1 MKRKRIVYLFLVFIL
16 SFLYL
21 YGDIPKS
28 CFELLLIDSQGK
40 RVGYDAINRK
50 IVEEIP
56 ESSYV
61 DEVVTNLEGED
72 SSSIKSLEV
81 LTPPKNKYIL
91 YVIGINTGTYVV
103 NIRGKNKNSEE
114 TVFISSGTISAGE
127 IKKIFIDYTPEVGGI
142 THIFEDNTPPV
153 TEIEVG
159 GPKFEVFGVNYIS
172 KSTKI
177 CFNSTDPIVAEGA
190 SGVKYTEYRI
200 DNSSWVVYTG
210 TFTIFKEGQHIIEYR
225 SIDNASNVEE
235 IRSSVLFVTELPNYA
250 LVGTEKINL
259 SGKIDVEGS
268 IRSNDKVYL
277 IGDVVVGGDVYSKD
291 VYITKNS
298 TVTGNVIKD
307 APKINPYSIDLTQ
320 IVGKVIKENDNNKIP
335 LTQKGR
341 KPIDKKGRLV
351 IKDRDTL
358 TLSSG
363 TYYFDGI
370 EITGKS
376 ELKTEGCVSILCTG
390 DIKILGKIK
399 VNQDKPSDK
408 FVIFVSTY
416 VSSTKRNFEDIV
428 VEGVFGEEDIKEFE
442 GHRDIGDDLELNIDN
457 KGKIHFKPKK
467 ALRPPDIYICGKTE
481 FNGMIYAPKSKL
493 TMVGINNYVGN
504 IFTDEIFVLG
514 RVNIKNPN
522 SIIIDSISLQ
532 NEVTETNNTNN
543 MMSAKVLEGTH
554 DPTFKLRDVY
564 SYPNPAKQT
573 NPKIHIE
580 CGIADKV
587 EIKIYNIVGELI
599 HTKVLVGLPNV
610 VYNNKHAYEYE
621 WDVKDVSSGV
631 YIYYIYAEKSGEK
644 PIKVLKKLAIIR

>member
-1 MKRKRIVYLFLVFIL
+1 L
-16 SFLYL
+16 
-21 YGDIPKS
+21 G
-28 CFELLLIDSQGK
+28 
-40 RVGYDAINRK
+40 
-50 IVEEIP
+50 
-56 ESSYV
+56 
-61 DEVVTNLEGED
+61 
-72 SSSIKSLEV
+72 SLH
-81 LTPPKNKYIL
+81 
-91 YVIGINTGTYVV
+91 
-103 NIRGKNKNSEE
+103 R
-114 TVFISSGTISAGE
+114 
-127 IKKIFIDYTPEVGGI
+127 
-142 THIFEDNTPPV
+142 HIYYFQ
-153 TEIEVG
+153 
-159 GPKFEVFGVNYIS
+159 
-172 KSTKI
+172 
-177 CFNSTDPIVAEGA
+177 
-190 SGVKYTEYRI
+190 RR
-200 DNSSWVVYTG
+200 
-210 TFTIFKEGQHIIEYR
+210 QHIIEYR

-235 IRSSVLFVTELPNYA
+235 IKSSVLFVTELPNYA

-259 SGKIDVEGS
+259 SGKIDVEGG

-291 VYITKNS
+291 VYITKKNS

-358 TLSSG
+358 ILSSG

-376 ELKTEGCVSILCTG
+376 ELKTYGCVSILCTG
-390 DIKILGKIK
+390 DIKVLGKIK

-416 VSSTKRNFEDIV
+416 VSSRKRNFEDIV
-428 VEGVFGEEDIKEFE
+428 VEGVFDEGDIKEFE
-442 GHRDIGDDLELNIDN
+442 GHRDIGDAPELNIDN

-522 SIIIDSISLQ
+522 SIIVDSISLQ

-543 MMSAKVLEGTH
+543 MMSAKVL
-554 DPTFKLRDVY
+554 
-564 SYPNPAKQT
+564 
-573 NPKIHIE
+573 
-580 CGIADKV
+580 
-587 EIKIYNIVGELI
+587 
-599 HTKVLVGLPNV
+599 
-610 VYNNKHAYEYE
+610 
-621 WDVKDVSSGV
+621 
-631 YIYYIYAEKSGEK
+631 
-644 PIKVLKKLAIIR
+644 

>member
-1 MKRKRIVYLFLVFIL
+1 MKMVEKNLILLVVLFTSLVIKNIYCEDKEQL
-16 SFLYL
+16 
-21 YGDIPKS
+21 
-28 CFELLLIDSQGK
+28 CFELLVIDTQGK
-40 RVGYDAINRK
+40 RTGYDPSNGDI
-50 IVEEIP
+50 IEEIF
-56 ESSYV
+56 ESSYG
-61 DEVVTNLEGED
+61 DEIPIDEPIYKWLHIPRPFRGGYT
-72 SSSIKSLEV
+72 
-81 LTPPKNKYIL
+81 L
-91 YVIGINTGTYVV
+91 YVIGKDTGTYEIEINAINDTGDFYV
-103 NIRGKNKNSEE
+103 KK
-114 TVFISSGTISAGE
+114 ISGSITQNE
-127 IKKIFIDYTPEVGGI
+127 IKKIFINYSPTPGEP

-159 GPKFEVFGVNYIS
+159 SPKFEVFGVNYIS

-200 DNSSWVVYTG
+200 DDSSWVVYTS
-210 TFTIFKEGQHIIEYR
+210 TFTIFQEGQHIIEYR
-225 SIDNASNVEE
+225 SVDNANNVEE
-235 IRSSVLFVTELPNYA
+235 IKSSLLFVTELPNYA

-277 IGDVVVGGDVYSKD
+277 IGDVVVEGDVYSKD

-298 TVTGNVIKD
+298 IVTGNVIKD
-307 APKINPYSIDLTQ
+307 APKINPYPIDLTQ
-320 IVGKVIKENDNNKIP
+320 IIDKVIKENDNNKIP

-376 ELKTEGCVSILCTG
+376 ELNTEGCVSIICTG

-399 VNQDKPSDK
+399 VNQGKPSDK

-428 VEGVFGEEDIKEFE
+428 VEGVFDEDDIKEFE
-442 GHRDIGDDLELNIDN
+442 EHRDIENDLELDIDN

-467 ALRPPDIYICGKTE
+467 TPRPPNIYIWGKTE
-481 FNGMIYAPKSKL
+481 FNGIIYAPKSKL

-522 SIIIDSISLQ
+522 SIIVDSVSLQ

-543 MMSAKVLEGTH
+543 MMSAKVLEGTP

-610 VYNNKHAYEYE
+610 IHNNKYAYEYE

-631 YIYYIYAEKSGEK
+631 YIYYVYAEKSGEE

>member
-1 MKRKRIVYLFLVFIL
+1 MKKIGIFLFSFFALFLYAGNN
-16 SFLYL
+16 SRT
-21 YGDIPKS
+21 
-28 CFELLLIDSQGK
+28 CFELLLIDSEGK
-40 RVGYDAINRK
+40 MVGYDSASGK
-50 IVEEIP
+50 IVEGIP
-56 ESSYV
+56 ESWYG
-61 DEVVTNLEGED
+61 DIFIPNLEGED
-72 SSSIKSLEV
+72 IFSRKSLEV
-81 LTPPKNKYIL
+81 IKPSKGKYIL
-91 YVIGINTGTYVV
+91 YVVGVDTGPFAVRMET
-103 NIRGKNKNSEE
+103 RDKNGNYKIFFTSGA
-114 TVFISSGTISAGE
+114 ISPGE

-159 GPKFEVFGVNYIS
+159 SPKFEVFGVNYIS

-200 DNSSWVVYTG
+200 DDSSWVVYTS
-210 TFTIFKEGQHIIEYR
+210 TFTIFQEGQHIIEYR
-225 SIDNASNVEE
+225 SVDNANNVEE
-235 IRSSVLFVTELPNYA
+235 IKSSVLFVTEIPNYA

-277 IGDVVVGGDVYSKD
+277 IGNVVVEGDVYSKD

-307 APKINPYSIDLTQ
+307 APKINPYPIDLTQ

-370 EITGKS
+370 EVTGKS
-376 ELKTEGCVSILCTG
+376 ELKAEGCVFIICTG

-399 VNQDKPSDK
+399 VNQGKPSDK

-428 VEGVFGEEDIKEFE
+428 VEGVFDEEKEFE
-442 GHRDIGDDLELNIDN
+442 VHRDIGNDLELEIDN
-457 KGKIHFKPKK
+457 KGKIHFKPKE
-467 ALRPPDIYICGKTE
+467 APRPPDIYICGKTE

-493 TMVGINNYVGN
+493 TMVGINSYVGN

-522 SIIIDSISLQ
+522 SIIVDSISLQ
-532 NEVTETNNTNN
+532 KEIVETNNTDN
-543 MMSAKVLEGTH
+543 MMSAKVPEGTP

-564 SYPNPAKQT
+564 SYPNPAKRT

-610 VYNNKHAYEYE
+610 IYNNKYAYEYE
-621 WDVKDVSSGV
+621 WDTKGVSSGV
-631 YIYYIYAEKSGEK
+631 YIYYIYAEKSGEE
-644 PIKVLKKLAIIR
+644 PIKVVKKLAIIR